1 MEGAVVETLRAEAC
15 DSRFEAAI
23 RARMTLRVLQ
33 VFDHAVNLEGGG
45 WLWTVVARPGFA
57 APFTVCVAAR
67 GSLADSR
74 IRPGSVARWQGEWL
88 ALSAGA
94 RIDFSSCRTVPTA
107 GEEMAWDVA
116 AARRGLAAFD
126 EALAASGEARGCLL
140 GYRRRWLGEA
150 CPLDAMS
157 SFVWQRADDLMRV
170 AFAGEGVEA
179 AARRLVGA
187 GQGLTPAGDDFIA
200 GALCVLGGVDHP
212 AARRVRQAVA
222 DGVGAPGVLD
232 ATTRVSRQMLA
243 CELAGQAASTHLRF
257 QRALLRDACDAGP
270 ALSELL
276 SVGHT
281 SGADFAAGAAD
292 ALRRLVLLTGVSGR
306 RR

>member
-33 VFDHAVNLEGGG
+33 GVRPCGEPGGRR

-179 AARRLVGA
+179 AARRARGRR
-187 GQGLTPAGDDFIA
+187 A
-200 GALCVLGGVDHP
+200 GA
-212 AARRVRQAVA
+212 
-222 DGVGAPGVLD
+222 
-232 ATTRVSRQMLA
+232 
-243 CELAGQAASTHLRF
+243 
-257 QRALLRDACDAGP
+257 DACGRRFHRGRAVRAGRRGPPCGPARAAGGCRRRGRSRRAGRHDAG
-270 ALSELL
+270 
-276 SVGHT
+276 
-281 SGADFAAGAAD
+281 
-292 ALRRLVLLTGVSGR
+292 
-306 RR
+306 